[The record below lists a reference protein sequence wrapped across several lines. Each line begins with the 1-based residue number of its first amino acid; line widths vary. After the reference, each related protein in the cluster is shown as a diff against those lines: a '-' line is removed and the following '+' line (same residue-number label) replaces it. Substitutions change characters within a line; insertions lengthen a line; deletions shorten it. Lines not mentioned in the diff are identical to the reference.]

1 MSNDHL
7 VKAADANVS
16 RFRRELISHLNDAIP
31 NAVVVVAQI
40 EGLILAHIQK
50 TVANMMGGQS

>member
-1 MSNDHL
+1 MSDP
-7 VKAADANVS
+7 VKIAAANVA
-16 RFRRELISHLNDAIP
+16 RFRRELISHLNDSVP

-50 TVANMMGGQS
+50 TIANMMGRMS